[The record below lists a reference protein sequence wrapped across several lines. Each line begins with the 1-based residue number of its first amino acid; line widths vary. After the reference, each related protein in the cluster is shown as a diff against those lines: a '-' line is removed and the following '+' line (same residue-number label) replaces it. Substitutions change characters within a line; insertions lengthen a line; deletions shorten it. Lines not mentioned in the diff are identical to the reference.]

1 MEWHIDAWDSRGGRA
16 FATQRTQNADIG
28 DPDEEVWGPTV
39 FIGPPSFRP
48 EQLANIGIAL
58 SARRSGSFDP
68 RVPMNPNAPEASF
81 NTADAVA
88 DFVRRAFTGSVR
100 NRGGDGGGAIGFEGG
115 PEGPPPSDGGEP
127 TIAERFIGEW
137 MDGIQTLE
145 KNPHFHSYFVGSQ
158 LPHIFVAQPPA
169 KGQLE
174 SVQSGALQVLATV
187 LDAVPLY
194 GLNSFLF
201 EQWRMAATSLD
212 AALTELGL
220 WRGWFTAPDHERV
233 NISNYL
239 RHRSSALLK
248 ANGQAAV
255 DGVVFAQMLLR
266 WQPSSADPN
275 AAAKRFW
282 VSVRH
287 AEEFADDNCV
297 VDPAPP
303 AERYEALFGWPLP
316 RYVNLQPPCRSVGE
330 LLATFV
336 SSPTAFSR
344 GTPGALDIVAFAAA
358 LLASRNE
365 DRRFEGWRER
375 AAATWL
381 AQSVPQWLFREDLEA
396 LILDP
401 EQKQV
406 LAGVGV

>member
-1 MEWHIDAWDSRGGRA
+1 MEWHIDAWDARGGRA

-68 RVPMNPNAPEASF
+68 RLPMNPQTAEASF
-81 NTADAVA
+81 DTADAVA
-88 DFVRRAFTGSVR
+88 EFVRRAFTGSVR

-115 PEGPPPSDGGEP
+115 PDEPPPSDGGEP
-127 TIAERFIGEW
+127 AVAERFIAEW

-145 KNPHFHSYFVGSQ
+145 KNPHLHGYFVGSQ
-158 LPHIFVAQPPA
+158 FPEIFVAQPPA

-174 SVQSGALQVLATV
+174 SVQSGALQVLATM
-187 LDAVPLY
+187 LDAVPLKD
-194 GLNSFLF
+194 LSTFRF
-201 EQWRMAATSLD
+201 EQWHMAAASLD
-212 AALTELGL
+212 GALTELGL
-220 WRGWFTAPDHERV
+220 WRSWFTAPVFEHAK
-233 NISNYL
+233 ISNYL
-239 RHRSSALLK
+239 RHRKSGLLE
-248 ANGQAAV
+248 ANEYAAV
-255 DGVVFAQMLLR
+255 DGVSFAQMLLR
-266 WQPSSADPN
+266 WQPSSAHPN
-275 AAAKRFW
+275 DASRRFW
-282 VSVRH
+282 LSVHLGQR
-287 AEEFADDNCV
+287 FANDNRA

-316 RYVNLQPPCRSVGE
+316 RYVNLQPHCRSVGE

-336 SSPTAFSR
+336 STPAAFTR

-358 LLASRNE
+358 LLASRTE
-365 DRRFEGWRER
+365 GRRPDGWRER

-381 AQSVPQWLFREDLEA
+381 ARSVPQWLFRKDLEA

-406 LAGVGV
+406 LAGARM